1 MAKTNFGSF
10 LRELRLHKG
19 FGLRAFAKEIG
30 WLPSNLSHTETG
42 RINPP
47 RDSKVLRHIAKI
59 LGLKEGTAD
68 WGAFFDLA
76 AKDEPTRVPADVADF
91 VREEE
96 LAPIMLR
103 TVANKKLTRA
113 QIEKLIE
120 KIKKL

>member
-1 MAKTNFGSF
+1 MAKASFGSF
-10 LRELRLHKG
+10 LREMRLQKG
-19 FGLRAFAKEIG
+19 FGLRAFAEAIG

-47 RDSKVLRHIAKI
+47 KDSKILRHIAKV
-59 LGLKEGTAD
+59 LGLKEGSAE
-68 WGAFFDLA
+68 WGNFFDLA
-76 AKDEPTRVPADVADF
+76 AKDVPTRVPADIADF